1 MEKTN
6 LLFAGVIILAVMLIA
21 SVLTN
26 GYSSITGRYLTS
38 QQAAEKV
45 ISYLNE
51 NNYPATLVNV
61 EEVSGVYQV
70 NVEIDGDAFPI
81 YVSKDGNYMFPQA
94 VEIKPVE
101 AFDAPDSEKP
111 VVKFFV
117 MSYCPYGQQAEYS
130 LEQVAD
136 LFGDKVI
143 FEPHYIVGEDMDGNF
158 RSLHGEAEL
167 NEDVRQ
173 ICIWNNYGS
182 KIWWD
187 YLRYVN
193 DNISLNEIET
203 KWKEAANKF
212 DINTSLI
219 ENCLSQ
225 QKEDILNSE
234 IELSNQYGVTGS
246 PTIFINNERYT
257 EGKDAESIKQGICSG
272 FITQPSECSQ
282 SLSASSQSTDGSC

>member
-70 NVEIDGDAFPI
+70 NVEINGDTFPI
-81 YVSKDGNYMFPQA
+81 YVSRDGNYMFPQA
-94 VEIKPVE
+94 VEIKPIE

-111 VVKFFV
+111 IVKFFV

-130 LEQVAD
+130 LKPIAD
-136 LFGDKVI
+136 LFGDKVE
-143 FEPHYIVGEDMDGNF
+143 FEPHYVIGKDMEGNF
-158 RSLHGEAEL
+158 KSLHGEDEL
-167 NEDVRQ
+167 NEGVRQ
-173 ICIWNNYGS
+173 ICIWKNYDS
-182 KIWWD
+182 DTWWD
-187 YLRYVN
+187 YITYVN
-193 DNISLNEIET
+193 DNIGLSDIEA

-212 DINTSLI
+212 NIDTSLI
-219 ENCLSQ
+219 ETCASQ
-225 QKEDILNSE
+225 EREDILNSE
-234 IELSNQYGVTGS
+234 VELNNQYGVTGS
-246 PTIFINNERYT
+246 PTIFINDKLYT
-257 EGKDAESIKQGICSG
+257 EGRDSDSIKQGICTG
-272 FITQPSECSQ
+272 FINQPEECFQGLSTSSEP
-282 SLSASSQSTDGSC
+282 TGGSC